1 MKYGLRK
8 PASISLAVLM
18 NLFLLSFICFLSP
31 TFGQTMSDREKKLR
45 DSVDFWESAAK
56 NDRVLLV
63 PLPDRMS
70 KKQKQN
76 WINSRSTVNF
86 RGRYIQDTKSRKY
99 YVPVDRDTFLKNKT
113 DKAKRLYISD
123 SNRMKQFVLNERIPQ
138 ARREITRLQPPIPA
152 STGEQR
158 KKELHSL
165 VDRHVKKWAKDLE
178 ESKKNA
184 IDSGPMDELSNLG
197 FWATRHV
204 KWEASKAAYGTPTHR
219 NAFMDYLGCL
229 DRVYSSHFPSGKQ
242 ISDGKKACLI
252 QYQKNL
258 P

>member
-1 MKYGLRK
+1 MKHKLRRTV
-8 PASISLAVLM
+8 SVNLTVLM
-18 NLFLLSFICFLSP
+18 SLFLLSFVWIVSP
-31 TFGQTMSDREKKLR
+31 AFGQMSDREKELR
-45 DSVDFWESAAK
+45 HSVEFWENTSK

-63 PLPDRMS
+63 PLTDRMTN
-70 KKQKQN
+70 KQKQD
-76 WINSRSTVNF
+76 WINSRSDANF
-86 RGRYIQDTKSRKY
+86 RGHYVQDPKSRKY
-99 YVPVDRDTFLKNKT
+99 YVPVDRDAFLKNKG
-113 DKAKRLYISD
+113 DQAKRLYISD
-123 SNRMKQFVLNERIPQ
+123 SDRMKQYVVKERIPQ
-138 ARREITRLQPPIPA
+138 AQREIARLQPPIPA

-178 ESKKNA
+178 ESKKIA
-184 IDSGPMDELSNLG
+184 IDSGPNDELANLG

-204 KWEASKAAYGTPTHR
+204 KWEASKVAFGTPAAR

-242 ISDGKKACLI
+242 IKDGKGVCLS
-252 QYQKNL
+252 QFRRTV